1 MEAPIVGTRI
11 RQKRR
16 EMGLT
21 QSELAKRLDVSPSYL
36 NLIEWNKRRIPDRL
50 LQRISNELGVSGST
64 LEGAAEQRLHESLTE
79 IAHLSALHSA
89 QVEEN
94 RTSELVARFPGW
106 ARGIAL
112 LAEGEQEA
120 LRRAQILSERLS
132 NDPYLSETVHRM
144 LTRIAAVRSAADILH
159 EHDDLSADRKQRF
172 TTIAAEESR
181 NLSDVAEALAKY
193 LERTNSAER
202 ILTPVDEVEAL
213 FEARQGI
220 FMELENAVSEVDL
233 ALQDARPRSRSE
245 RARELV
251 GKHLSETIKDIITE
265 TPALQTESARKRASR
280 LLFDY
285 AVGAILMPANE
296 FAEQAQEVR
305 YDVEVLAD
313 RFSVDVESVCQR
325 LTALPRGDGVP
336 RFGYA
341 RANAAGTI
349 MEMISLEGLHMPR
362 YAAACPLWALYRAQQ
377 SPETIIRQRAL
388 FPSGARYV
396 FIARARQVG
405 SSGFGRPRHFITDM
419 VAVTEADAMMTVYG
433 PDPSAP
439 LEEVGS
445 SCRLCPRMSCIHRV
459 EDPLT
464 S

>member
-50 LQRISNELGVSGST
+50 LQRISIELGVSGST

-233 ALQDARPRSRSE
+233 ALHDARPRSRSE